1 MDNHNQDPKRIILN
15 ALYYDKSHSI
25 SELSQ
30 LIGKSIPSTTKA
42 LNELLLAKIIV
53 EDGLAPSTGGRRPAR
68 YSINTALECYI
79 ISVAVDQHYASAVL
93 YNLANTEITPVMT
106 EKIEGANTFMMIV
119 NVIQQVIDCHVYP
132 TSFILGIGISMP
144 GFVDNQQGTNTS
156 YEGIDAK
163 LYNIKQEIENIFE
176 IPTYFENDST
186 AIAIAEQ
193 KFGKARETSHALI
206 INIGWG
212 VGLGIIVDNKL
223 FRGYSGYAGE
233 FSHIPLSDSNKLCS
247 CGKRGCLEVEA
258 SLSAAV
264 QFAEE
269 RLQKGDKSKLEES
282 FSNDQLEQSTLLI
295 HAALSGDQL
304 AIAALSKSAYM
315 LGKGIAT
322 LIHIINPQKI
332 VLSGRG
338 ADAGQLLMP
347 QIQTAINEFCIPR
360 ISQKTSIEISEL
372 SAKAQL
378 IGSAC
383 IVFEYAVSKFLH
395 QDKRNKLN

>member
-1 MDNHNQDPKRIILN
+1 MDTKSHNPKAIILN
-15 ALYYDKSHSI
+15 SLYYNKSSSI
-25 SELSQ
+25 LELSQ

-42 LNELLLAKIIV
+42 INELLAENIIA

-68 YSINTALECYI
+68 YCINTALESYI
-79 ISVAVDQHYASAVL
+79 LSVAVDQHYVTAEL
-93 YNLANTEITPVMT
+93 YNLSNTAITPIMT
-106 EKIEGANTFMMIV
+106 EKIEGVNTFQMIV
-119 NVIQQVIDCHVYP
+119 NVIQQVIDWNAYP
-132 TSFILGIGISMP
+132 NDAILGIGISMP

-156 YEGIDAK
+156 YEGIDSK
-163 LYNIKQEIENIFE
+163 LYNIKQEIQNIFN

-193 KFGKARETSHALI
+193 KFGKARDTSHALI

-212 VGLGIIVDNKL
+212 VGLGIIVDSKL

-233 FSHIPLSDSNKLCS
+233 FSHIPLSDSKKLCS

-264 QFAEE
+264 LYAEE

-282 FSNDQLEQSTLLI
+282 FTHDQLEQSTLLI
-295 HAALSGDQL
+295 QAALRGDQL

-332 VLSGRG
+332 ILSGRG
-338 ADAGQLLMP
+338 AEAGQLLMP
-347 QIQTAINEFCIPR
+347 QIQTAVNEFCIPR

-372 SAKAQL
+372 GAKAQL

-383 IVFEYAVSKFLH
+383 IVFEYSLNKFVN
-395 QDKRNKLN
+395 QERQTIN